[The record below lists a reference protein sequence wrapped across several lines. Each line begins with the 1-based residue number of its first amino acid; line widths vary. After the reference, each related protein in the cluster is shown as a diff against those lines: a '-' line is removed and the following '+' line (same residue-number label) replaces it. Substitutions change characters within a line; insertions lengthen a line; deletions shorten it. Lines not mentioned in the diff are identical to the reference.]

1 MSIDPTLYVA
11 DILVC
16 DMTNACRK
24 LCLVRLIELALRT
37 SAPRPVGQRMHAD
50 WLAGCMQTMMLG
62 VRIAG
67 LLLVETG
74 RPGS

>member
-1 MSIDPTLYVA
+1 MKSWPGWQAGQTPDGAGFA
-11 DILVC
+11 D
-16 DMTNACRK
+16 
-24 LCLVRLIELALRT
+24 LVRLIELALRT